1 MDIETIKNI
10 LQTQKEDI
18 ERELQQNI
26 IPRLGLQFG
35 KKALVQPNVLAVVG
49 VRRCGKSIFSHL
61 LANHLHSKVGYVNF
75 FDERF
80 IGVASKDLD
89 TILQAMYELFGDVE
103 ILIFDEIQE
112 IKGWERFISR
122 LRNSK
127 KIIITGS
134 NAQLLQGELATYLTG
149 RHLDFNLYPLSFKEI
164 IGTTDKTITTTQKAE
179 IRNKL
184 EGYIL
189 GSGFPEYLKF
199 GKMII
204 QTIYADIITKD
215 CLIRYPIKEEEA
227 FRKLAHYLVSNFSQ
241 ECTFSKL
248 SKIVGIK
255 DVHTVRNYTRYLEEA
270 FLVFFVERY
279 SPKLKQQMIA
289 PKKIFVVDHGIP
301 NAVGF
306 SISPDKGKIY
316 ENIVFIELLR
326 RKTYQRKYYYF
337 KDHQQYEVDFVIK
350 EGNKITEL
358 IQVCFNIQDEKTK
371 NREIR
376 GLEKASKELAC
387 PTLTIIT
394 NNEEKKEKIN
404 GKTISYIPLWKWL
417 LEK

>member
-1 MDIETIKNI
+1 
-10 LQTQKEDI
+10 
-18 ERELQQNI
+18 
-26 IPRLGLQFG
+26 
-35 KKALVQPNVLAVVG
+35 
-49 VRRCGKSIFSHL
+49 
-61 LANHLHSKVGYVNF
+61 
-75 FDERF
+75 
-80 IGVASKDLD
+80 
-89 TILQAMYELFGDVE
+89 
-103 ILIFDEIQE
+103 
-112 IKGWERFISR
+112 
-122 LRNSK
+122 
-127 KIIITGS
+127 
-134 NAQLLQGELATYLTG
+134 
-149 RHLDFNLYPLSFKEI
+149 KEI

-350 EGNKITEL
+350 EGN
-358 IQVCFNIQDEKTK
+358 
-371 NREIR
+371 
-376 GLEKASKELAC
+376 
-387 PTLTIIT
+387 
-394 NNEEKKEKIN
+394 
-404 GKTISYIPLWKWL
+404 
-417 LEK
+417 